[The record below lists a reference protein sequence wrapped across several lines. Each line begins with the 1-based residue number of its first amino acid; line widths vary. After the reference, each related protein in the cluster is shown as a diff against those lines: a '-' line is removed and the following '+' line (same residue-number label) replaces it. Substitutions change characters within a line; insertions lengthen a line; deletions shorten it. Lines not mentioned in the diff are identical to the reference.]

1 MKTIKILK
9 RLLCIILLLQITGWA
24 EVQSDPIDNTYYF
37 SNLSLKDGLSQLSV
51 LKIYQDSKGYMWFG
65 TRNGLNKYDGSHMVV
80 YKHLDSDS
88 LSLVDNH
95 ITAIVEDRKNYLWV
109 GTSRGLSRLDLKTD
123 RITPYAGKRFPLLDS
138 GVRSL
143 FVDSNDRLWVGTS
156 KGLYLFVHEADTF
169 QPVDLEGKIKGEFI
183 SVITE
188 TSDHQLLIGTEHKGV
203 YVCDLNLKMIS
214 HYAKTEGNAF
224 LPDNNISDIHE
235 DSHKQLWVSTN
246 YGGVS
251 KVDLSTGTSVH
262 YTTANSELT
271 TDNIRCLAEA
281 DGTLFIGTFD
291 GLYTID
297 LTDNQLKGRSNA
309 ALEKGTLSHFSIYSI
324 CVDNSRNVWVG
335 TYSGGVNYFSKYNNR
350 FVFHEPTNALNMLM
364 GVYGAMTCQS
374 SG

>member
-1 MKTIKILK
+1 MLK
-9 RLLCIILLLQITGWA
+9 RLLCIILLLQIAGWT
-24 EVQSDPIDNTYYF
+24 EVQSAPVANTYYF

-65 TRNGLNKYDGSHMVV
+65 TRNGLNKYDGNRMVV

-95 ITAIVEDRKNYLWV
+95 ITAIVEDRKNCLWV
-109 GTSRGLSRLDLKTD
+109 GTSRGLNRLDLKTD
-123 RITPYAGKRFPLLDS
+123 RITPYAGKNFSLLDS

-143 FVDSNDRLWVGTS
+143 FIDSNDRLWVGTS

-169 QPVDLEGKIKGEFI
+169 QSVDLDGKIKGEFI

-188 TSDHQLLIGTEHKGV
+188 TSDHQLLIGTEHKGL
-203 YVCDLNLKMIS
+203 YVCDLNLKLIS
-214 HYAKTEGNAF
+214 HYAKTEGNAS

-235 DSHKQLWVSTN
+235 DSRKQLWVSTN

-262 YTTANSELT
+262 YTTANSKLT

-309 ALEKGTLSHFSIYSI
+309 ALEKGTLSHL
-324 CVDNSRNVWVG
+324 
-335 TYSGGVNYFSKYNNR
+335 
-350 FVFHEPTNALNMLM
+350 FHLC
-364 GVYGAMTCQS
+364 GQ
-374 SG
+374 